1 MTQIVYDGRYL
12 LADRRCSRSTTTVQS
27 VKLRHNEKDGVKR
40 YWAFSGSYLDCSLGD
55 DVVESGFDER
65 TIERAQALIQLDN
78 LHNYNGILVEVNS
91 EGRKVFII
99 NYTGDRCEVPSH
111 QFIAVGAMYED
122 ITYAYKTWGR
132 CASAMGVDK
141 NIIFD
146 PSYREGLTDRS
157 HRLTALVGFLR
168 FVLSGTMFDQTNYEF
183 DSYDFEKGGK
193 YQCV

>member
-12 LADRRCSRSTTTVQS
+12 LADRKCSRSTTTVQS

-55 DVVESGFDER
+55 DVVESGFNKS
-65 TIERAQALIQLDN
+65 TIERAQALIQLDG
-78 LHNYNGILVEVNS
+78 LHDYNGILVEVNS
-91 EGRKVFII
+91 EGRKVFLI
-99 NYTGDRCEVPSH
+99 NYIGDRCEVPSD

-132 CASAMGVDK
+132 CASVMDVGKDV
-141 NIIFD
+141 IFD
-146 PSYREGLTDRS
+146 PSYRAGVTDRPQ
-157 HRLTALVGFLR
+157 RLTALVGFLR
-168 FVLSGTMFDQTNYEF
+168 FILADTMFDQTNGKF